1 MSPLSSIRR
10 RSQVIA
16 AALPAVVAAGVVL
29 AAGPVQATS
38 YDADLK
44 DVRAATARFH
54 STVQAERAGYQR
66 TPECVSSPA
75 GVMGIHYENAAL
87 MKDPALDP
95 LQPEILVYAPNDN
108 GKLKLVAVEYYVEA
122 AAVTAAPS
130 LFGHTFEGPM
140 PAHHPGM
147 VRHYDLHAWVWAA
160 NPAGTFALFNPT
172 LSC

>member
-1 MSPLSSIRR
+1 MNPLGSIRR
-10 RSQVIA
+10 RSHVVA
-16 AALPAVVAAGVVL
+16 AALPAVVVAGVVL
-29 AAGPVQATS
+29 AAGPAQATA

-75 GVMGIHYENAAL
+75 GVMGIHYENTAL
-87 MKDPALDP
+87 MEDPALDP
-95 LQPEILVYAPNDN
+95 LHPEVLVYAPDAN

-122 AAVTAAPS
+122 ADVTAAPS
-130 LFGHTFEGPM
+130 LFGRTFQGPM

-147 VRHYDLHAWVWAA
+147 ARHYDLHAWVWAH

-172 LSC
+172 LNC